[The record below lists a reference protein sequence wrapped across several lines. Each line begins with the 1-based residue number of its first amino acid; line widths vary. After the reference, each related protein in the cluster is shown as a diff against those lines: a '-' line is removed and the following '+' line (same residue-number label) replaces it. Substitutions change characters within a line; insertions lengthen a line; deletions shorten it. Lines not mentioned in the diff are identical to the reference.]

1 MAQGKNKPKKPAASL
16 EKLQLEMKET
26 LEALGGCIEVV
37 SASSRGGDIRFLCRV
52 LDEEYWLKVLGDFL
66 ENEGGWYSFVGK
78 KYFLSKGRV
87 VFGWVLIFESEEL
100 DKTVQDIRQ
109 LLLGIHTN
117 LSPSASVAGKDE
129 PGMIEVPLP
138 FIKGSGFEDKM
149 QERVK
154 SLR

>member
-1 MAQGKNKPKKPAASL
+1 MARKNQKPTKPTASL

-52 LDEEYWLKVLGDFL
+52 HDEEYWLKIIADFL
-66 ENEGGWYSFVGK
+66 ENEGGWYSFIGK
-78 KYFLSKGRV
+78 KYFLSKGQV

-100 DKTVQDIRQ
+100 DKSVQDIRQ

-117 LSPSASVAGKDE
+117 LSPTASIAGKDE

-138 FIKGSGFEDKM
+138 FIQGSGFEEKM

-154 SLR
+154 PLR